1 MLIHLFLLILKEEC
15 AKMLNYINGSDN
27 MENFTEEEILLL
39 NDPEIST
46 WYASNVKG
54 ANKEAHKNI
63 VLKSKNVEWCY
74 KFARDVKGIDI
85 SELAKVVIDSKDP
98 YFNYVFARD
107 VIGANVILHEQVLL
121 EYNNPDYC
129 LEFALNVIGATIE
142 LHEDVIIN
150 DLMNYINVNTK
161 EADKSIERCLNF
173 AKSVKGANREKLKD
187 AASKLP
193 RYNEFKLEFDKLY
206 IIPNLD
212 NNSDVVIPDR
222 ILDKILRLRKQV

>member
-1 MLIHLFLLILKEEC
+1 
-15 AKMLNYINGSDN
+15 MLNYTNGSDN
-27 MENFTEEEILLL
+27 MKELKEDEILRL

-46 WYASNVKG
+46 WYASNIKG

-85 SELAKVVIDSKDP
+85 SDLEKVVLDSKDP
-98 YFNYVFARD
+98 YFNYAFARD
-107 VIGANVILHEQVLL
+107 VIGANIILHEQVLL
-121 EYNNPDYC
+121 EYNNPDYS
-129 LEFALNVIGATIE
+129 LEFALMVKGATIE

-161 EADKSIERCLNF
+161 EADRSIERCLEF
-173 AKSVKGANREKLKD
+173 AKNVKGTNRRKLKE

-193 RYNEFKLEFDKLY
+193 RYSEFKLEFDKLY
-206 IIPNLD
+206 ILPNLD
-212 NNSDVVIPDR
+212 NNSNVVIPDR
-222 ILDKILRLRKQV
+222 IMDKILRLIKQV